1 MTTFATEWE
10 KQLEPIPR
18 RVPKSIPPSEKGE

>member
-10 KQLEPIPR
+10 KQLELYPEE
-18 RVPKSIPPSEKGE
+18 VPKSIPPSEKGE

>member
-10 KQLEPIPR
+10 KQLELYPEE
-18 RVPKSIPPSEKGE
+18 PKSIPPSEKGE